1 MYDSIIHGVPEETR
15 DYGISINLGLATK
28 NNRYLGNE
36 EMRKYYSGIQSID
49 EETFVRY
56 IQVYDGIILF
66 YIW

>member
-36 EMRKYYSGIQSID
+36 EMRKYYSG
-49 EETFVRY
+49 V
-56 IQVYDGIILF
+56 
-66 YIW
+66 